1 MRATDWK
8 MMGRPLIGKMDK
20 QTDIFET
27 EYYSAKKKKKKRER
41 KINCKIHRSTDES
54 GK

>member
-1 MRATDWK
+1 MRAADWK

-20 QTDIFET
+20 RTDIF
-27 EYYSAKKKKKKRER
+27 KLNIIQQKKKKKRER